1 MASILLWS
9 SCTPY
14 NTKSNTYNVFSSRYK
29 NIRYNLRPYTTYT
42 VTAKDVA
49 NLPGISFNVYGTTDL
64 WHIILAFNGLSDPLN
79 DLYPGLVLNI
89 PNKSDVLSLLSQAQS
104 TNTIVRSTI

>member
-1 MASILLWS
+1 
-9 SCTPY
+9 
-14 NTKSNTYNVFSSRYK
+14 
-29 NIRYNLRPYTTYT
+29 

>member
-1 MASILLWS
+1 MSSILLWS

-14 NTKSNTYNVFSSRYK
+14 NTKSNTYNVFGSRYK
-29 NIRYNLRPYTTYT
+29 NIRYNLRPYSTYV

-64 WHIILAFNGLSDPLN
+64 WHVILSFNGLSDPLN

-89 PNKSDVLSLLSQAQS
+89 PNKSDVLALLSQVQS
-104 TNTIVRSTI
+104 TNTVTRSTI